1 VTVARGS
8 LRLSDDRDDQPAATR
23 RPGWLGVGLAAGLCA
38 AAGIVILASGR
49 GEARLPPAGAVVAAP
64 DAALV
69 EALLARV
76 ARLEAAMA
84 PIGEAARHA
93 ESAAAAAERVASQA
107 GTRAAALEQAVALR
121 GPGGDRFLAAALLLQ
136 ASIATPRPWQ
146 REYQAMMDLAPPGA
160 VARPAAE
167 VLVSHAARGVPTE
180 AELRERFA
188 LLMPQ
193 LVARAPRQGDALD
206 HAIAALRGGFA
217 AVGLS
222 SPPEPSDQ
230 AEAIAG
236 IAQHLRRGN
245 LVAAV
250 GDTAALDASLQP
262 LLAGWLAQARARLAV
277 EQAVQETLLRILSPA
292 PNPS

>member
-8 LRLSDDRDDQPAATR
+8 LRLSDDRDDQQAATR

-38 AAGIVILASGR
+38 AAGIVVLASGR
-49 GEARLPPAGAVVAAP
+49 GEARLPPAIVASP

-93 ESAAAAAERVASQA
+93 ETAAAEAERIASQA

-136 ASIATPRPWQ
+136 ASVATPRPWQ
-146 REYQAMMDLAPPGA
+146 REYRAMMDLAPAGA

-180 AELRERFA
+180 AELRERFVA
-188 LLMPQ
+188 LMPQ
-193 LVARAPRQGDALD
+193 LVARAPRQGDTLD
-206 HAIAALRGGFA
+206 HTIAALRGGFA

-222 SPPEPSDQ
+222 SPPPPSDQ

-245 LVAAV
+245 LAAAV
-250 GDTAALDASLQP
+250 GDATALDASLQP

-277 EQAVQETLLRILSPA
+277 EQAVQETLLRILSPI
-292 PNPS
+292 PDPS